1 MSKNPNLLVQDIQSL
16 EIASPLVEL
25 FEVEFDSTTTLYLH
39 PGVDDT
45 IRVSKIDGSTIT
57 VNALTNVGSG
67 TTLTFTG
74 TNSQDGSATSITK
87 TVSGSNPN
95 TNTITL
101 NNTTDLSV
109 GFEVTGPGI
118 SPIDYSP
125 IVFDGN
131 TYYALPMEMTDL
143 SINTEGVQ
151 NRPTLTIANVDSI
164 LRKSSIF
171 QNANDGGIDGI
182 ANFKLEDLIGKRITK
197 RSTLKKYLNID
208 TSNVSTRAVVEYP
221 KRVHIFDRIK
231 QKTSDI
237 VIFEL
242 ANPFDLEKVNL
253 PGRQV
258 IGKYCPWAYQG
269 RTFSTPTGGCTWTA
283 NSGVRT
289 SVNFDNLLIPG
300 TSEYNFTLGIVA
312 YKYNLYFTTDDEPI
326 IWKYLIHNSSSPANI
341 LSGKLHPGN
350 TSSTFAKDDL
360 VALSDGGSGY
370 TYWQSKIASNSTV
383 PSTSNGNWRQIR
395 VYEPWVSGE
404 TYSTHATDAKRNDY
418 VVHPVSSALSKN
430 DTTFDFQ
437 DTTTVFRS
445 VITSTG
451 ITPEATAGQWARA
464 DICGKSLKSCRQ
476 RYQYKRKENA
486 GTGQNT
492 IPSVDV
498 TTTIPLPFGGF
509 PGSRKFR

>member
-45 IRVSKIDGSTIT
+45 IRISKIDGSVIT
-57 VNALTNVGSG
+57 LNSLTDVTSG

-95 TNTITL
+95 NNTITL

-131 TYYALPMEMTDL
+131 TYYALPIEMTDL

-151 NRPTLTIANVDSI
+151 NRPTLTVANVDSI

-182 ANFKLEDLIGKRITK
+182 PNFKLEDLIGKRITK

-221 KRVHIFDRIK
+221 KRVHIFERIK
-231 QKTSDI
+231 QKTADI

-253 PGRQV
+253 PARQV

-269 RTFSTPTGGCTWTA
+269 RTFSTPTGGCTWAA
-283 NSGVRT
+283 NGTYPNSI
-289 SVNFDNLLIPG
+289 NFDNLTTIGLG
-300 TSEYNFTLGIVA
+300 GYNFSLGTTR
-312 YKYNLYFTTDDEPI
+312 YRYNLYFTGDDEPI
-326 IWKYLIHNSSSPANI
+326 LWKYLIHNPSSPANI
-341 LSGKLHPGN
+341 QSGKLHPGN

-370 TYWQSKIASNSTV
+370 TYWQSMIASNNTV
-383 PSTSNGNWRQIR
+383 PSSSNGNWREIR
-395 VYEPWVSGE
+395 VYEPWVVGE
-404 TYSTHATDAKRNDY
+404 TYSTNSTDSKRSDY
-418 VVHPVSSALSKN
+418 VVHPVTGASQKN
-430 DTTFDFQ
+430 DETFDFG
-437 DTTTVFRS
+437 DTTTIFRS

-451 ITPEATAGQWARA
+451 ITPEASAGQWARA

-476 RYQYKRKENA
+476 RYQFKRVEGK